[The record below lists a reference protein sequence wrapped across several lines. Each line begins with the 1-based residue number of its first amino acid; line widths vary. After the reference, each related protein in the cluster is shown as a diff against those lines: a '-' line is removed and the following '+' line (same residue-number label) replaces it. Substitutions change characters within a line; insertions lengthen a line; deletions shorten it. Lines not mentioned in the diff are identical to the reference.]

1 MSLRAFGFD
10 PHPSSHGS
18 EKLRRGRSNFSL
30 LLLAGVLMG
39 CAPGGSESEAGAGGS
54 GELQEGRIIVSG
66 ASGQLGGLV
75 VEKLLALG
83 IAPQN
88 LILVSRTPEEL
99 SEYAAMGASTRF
111 GDFLE
116 PESLTTAYEGGDRM
130 LLISVNAMG
139 PQRQRMHATAID
151 AAVAA
156 GVSHIAYTSFVDLEN
171 NNSALAADHRATEE
185 HLRESGVAWTML
197 RNGLY
202 MDGLPQQAAQIVSA
216 GRVAV
221 PGNELGIAYVTR
233 EDCAAVAAAVLAF
246 AGHEGRAYDITG
258 SEVIGERALAQII
271 GEITG
276 TPIEIVQG
284 SIPAEAAPANP
295 SFIVVSTAV
304 ADVTGHPPITA
315 RELLT
320 ERRAEWEGGI

>member
-1 MSLRAFGFD
+1 
-10 PHPSSHGS
+10 
-18 EKLRRGRSNFSL
+18 
-30 LLLAGVLMG
+30 
-39 CAPGGSESEAGAGGS
+39 
-54 GELQEGRIIVSG
+54 
-66 ASGQLGGLV
+66 
-75 VEKLLALG
+75 
-83 IAPQN
+83 
-88 LILVSRTPEEL
+88 
-99 SEYAAMGASTRF
+99 
-111 GDFLE
+111 
-116 PESLTTAYEGGDRM
+116 M

-221 PGNELGIAYVTR
+221 PGNELGIANVPR
-233 EDCAAVAAAVLAF
+233 EDCAAVAAAVLAC